1 MKSISLSHYYRKFKV
16 LLLSFLK
23 VNDIIHQMVK
33 NCSIDVIIDHLI
45 GECIE
50 NHRWKLQTV
59 FVLNEVI
66 RSSQQLE
73 GTP

>member
-1 MKSISLSHYYRKFKV
+1 
-16 LLLSFLK
+16 
-23 VNDIIHQMVK
+23 MVK

-73 GTP
+73 GNWLKNAHILSNQRVCLLENFLRANYTES